1 LPTLRTEHCN
11 ALKGDHAM
19 SRFVRSLVASAALV
33 AASLLPA
40 HAELDVIT
48 LKKAIETSLASDYP
62 KLDALYKELHAHP
75 ELAFQ
80 EVKTAARLAAEMRAL
95 GFEVTENVGKTGLV
109 AIYKNGDGPTIM
121 VRTELD
127 ALPMEEKT
135 GLDYA
140 SRDKTTWNGREVFV
154 AHSCGHDIHMA
165 SWVGTAKT
173 LLGLKD
179 RWSGTLMFIAQP
191 AEEVGAGAMA
201 MLREG
206 LFTRFPKPDFGFA
219 LHANGAF
226 AYGTVLYTVG
236 ASSSNYDSLYIK
248 FRGVGGHGA
257 VPQATIDPVMMAAR
271 FVVDVQSVISRE
283 KDPTEFGVISI
294 GTVQGGTAANIIPDE
309 VVLTGTIRSFK
320 PEVRAKM
327 LAGIERT
334 AKAVAAM
341 SNAPEP
347 LVMITEGIKAVMNDP
362 GVVATAEK
370 VLKAAFGDKLRPIP
384 PVTPSEDYSEF
395 INAGVPSMFFRI
407 GVYEPERVAA
417 AREGEGPQLP
427 ANHSPLFAPVPKPTI
442 ETGITA
448 MTLAV
453 LSAFD
458 QKARQK

>member
-1 LPTLRTEHCN
+1 
-11 ALKGDHAM
+11 
-19 SRFVRSLVASAALV
+19 
-33 AASLLPA
+33 
-40 HAELDVIT
+40 
-48 LKKAIETSLASDYP
+48 
-62 KLDALYKELHAHP
+62 
-75 ELAFQ
+75 
-80 EVKTAARLAAEMRAL
+80 MRAL

-109 AIYKNGDGPTIM
+109 AIYRNGDGPTIM

-140 SRDKTTWNGREVFV
+140 SRDKTNWNGREVFV

-179 RWSGTLMFIAQP
+179 QWKGTLMFIAQP

-219 LHANGAF
+219 LHATGAF
-226 AYGTVLYTVG
+226 AHGTVLYTVG
-236 ASSSNYDSLYIK
+236 AGSSSADGLYIK

-283 KDPTEFGVISI
+283 KDPTEFGVVSI
-294 GTVQGGTAANIIPDE
+294 GTIQGGTAANIIPDE

-334 AKAVAAM
+334 AKAVAGM

-347 LVMITEGIKAVMNDP
+347 LVMISEGIKAVMNDP

-395 INAGVPSMFFRI
+395 INSGVPSMFFRI

-458 QKARQK
+458 QNARHK

>member
-1 LPTLRTEHCN
+1 
-11 ALKGDHAM
+11 M
-19 SRFVRSLVASAALV
+19 
-33 AASLLPA
+33 
-40 HAELDVIT
+40 
-48 LKKAIETSLASDYP
+48 
-62 KLDALYKELHAHP
+62 
-75 ELAFQ
+75 
-80 EVKTAARLAAEMRAL
+80 
-95 GFEVTENVGKTGLV
+95 
-109 AIYKNGDGPTIM
+109 
-121 VRTELD
+121 
-127 ALPMEEKT
+127 
-135 GLDYA
+135 
-140 SRDKTTWNGREVFV
+140 FV

-179 RWSGTLMFIAQP
+179 QWRGTLMFIAQP

-201 MLREG
+201 MLTDG

-236 ASSSNYDSLYIK
+236 AGSSNYDGLYIK
-248 FRGVGGHGA
+248 FRGRGGHGA
-257 VPQATIDPVMMAAR
+257 APQATIDPVMMAAR

-283 KDPTEFGVISI
+283 KDPTEFGVVSI
-294 GTVQGGTAANIIPDE
+294 GTIEGGTAANIIPDD

-347 LVMITEGIKAVMNDP
+347 VITITEGIKAVMNDP

-427 ANHSPLFAPVPKPTI
+427 GNHSPLFAPVPKPTI

-453 LSAFD
+453 LSVFD
-458 QKARQK
+458 QKARANARS